1 MKKVSRRRED
11 IEMQIRINKS
21 IVIDKLSRDKGKKSK
36 RELMVRKEK
45 KLERKTKF

>member
-1 MKKVSRRRED
+1 M
-11 IEMQIRINKS
+11 S

-45 KLERKTKF
+45 KELERKTKF